1 LSVAADGSFVTTMRI
16 RQCNLV
22 YFTTDGV
29 LTCQREPHHDDLCA
43 AIDASGGELRI
54 HPEDFA
60 RRALAQAPE
69 IEVDGT
75 DGSVVLRVKLP
86 AAPTE

>member
-1 LSVAADGSFVTTMRI
+1 MDSVVVANEFAELLQNMSRGGYL
-16 RQCNLV
+16 LV
-22 YFTTDGV
+22 
-29 LTCQREPHHDDLCA
+29 CA

-54 HPEDFA
+54 HPADFA

-86 AAPTE
+86 PAPTA